1 MVNIITC
8 KPNISDVTS
17 TPKNITTAVD
27 QTLTCTIGELDP
39 SGTPATVTWKD
50 NDNAEVLT
58 GDTANYGFSRGSVDG
73 NGNQVAE
80 LTIKSTKLADFIS
93 LSSVTYKC
101 SVQSG
106 QYTDSPAS
114 GDINVTA
121 TILTLGE
128 RQISRLTVLSAKCHI
143 IEEVKGFSYN
153 KFIR

>member
-1 MVNIITC
+1 MAQI
-8 KPNISDVTS
+8 
-17 TPKNITTAVD
+17 
-27 QTLTCTIGELDP
+27 LTCNIGGLDP
-39 SGTPATVTWKD
+39 NGTPATVTWKD
-50 NDNAEVLT
+50 NDDAEVLI

-80 LTIKSTKLADFIS
+80 LTIKAAKLADFTS

-101 SVQSG
+101 SVKSG

-128 RQISRLTVLSAKCHI
+128 PTISRLTVLSAI
-143 IEEVKGFSYN
+143 
-153 KFIR
+153 